1 MRVLGGVDGLIDY
14 IHAGGQMASRQI
26 SPELESTYSW
36 LTGRLL
42 GRGQLDG
49 ITGVLLAEDSIT
61 RLQSSIADAATSISL
76 PIELIKKHAGIS
88 PLSMQRLHDA
98 VLEHGHPELL
108 ALVPPASDDAFG
120 EYKIALDYVARYL
133 GGSFEPDARR
143 LSLAR
148 LIVHW
153 MRGVPLGVIIENRA
167 INRRRR
173 GVEFNYPQLIR
184 KVMEDVEDIARFEAP
199 RYLSCYSDVVG
210 AAAAQMGFDLTN
222 QILDIEMMLELGVP
236 RLTDM
241 SFIAAGLSRA
251 TARAIVAYVPNPEMT
266 PAECIQWLE
275 NADFE
280 SLDVPRF
287 AIREM
292 SRQREVLAAR
302 KWDPTD
308 HTA

>member
-1 MRVLGGVDGLIDY
+1 
-14 IHAGGQMASRQI
+14 MASRKV

-49 ITGVLLAEDSIT
+49 ITGVLLQEDSVK
-61 RLQSSIADAATSISL
+61 RLQSSIGEAANSISL
-76 PIELIKKHAGIS
+76 PTELIKKHAGIS
-88 PLSMQRLHDA
+88 PLSMQRLYDA
-98 VLEHGHPELL
+98 ILEHGHPDLL
-108 ALVPPASDDAFG
+108 ALVPPASDDAFD
-120 EYKIALDYVARYL
+120 EYKIALDYVAQYL

-153 MRGVPLGVIIENRA
+153 MRGLPLGVIIENRA
-167 INRRRR
+167 TNRRIR

-199 RYLSCYSDVVG
+199 RYLSCFSDVVG
-210 AAAAQMGFDLTN
+210 AAAAQMGLDLDN

-251 TARAIVAYVPNPEMT
+251 SARAIVAYVPNPNMS
-266 PAECIQWLE
+266 PAECIEWLE
-275 NADFE
+275 QADLE
-280 SLDVPRF
+280 SLDVPPF

-292 SRQREVLAAR
+292 AHQRELLAAR
-302 KWDPTD
+302 KWEPTEHAD
-308 HTA
+308 